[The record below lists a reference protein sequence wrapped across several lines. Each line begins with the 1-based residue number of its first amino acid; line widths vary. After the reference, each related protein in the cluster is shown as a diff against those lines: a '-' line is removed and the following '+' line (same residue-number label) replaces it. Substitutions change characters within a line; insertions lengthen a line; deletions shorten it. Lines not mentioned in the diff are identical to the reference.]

1 MLLNQLFESVKAN
14 AAFAFG
20 RFNPPHKGHV
30 AVWNTVAKAGAEW
43 FIGTNPGTSGPKD
56 PLPYD
61 VKTAWMTA
69 IDPNVKGHIMPETS
83 VLTLAVSIYKQLGE
97 RQGLTIAYVTDDQD
111 WAWSGKLLNDYNGK
125 EATHG
130 YYNFAKII
138 HVPSPRVSSAT
149 ALRDA
154 ARAGDMKAFYA
165 ASGTDPKLQV
175 DGKNYFE
182 TVVDFLNQHPEK
194 VKKPKKVAAPATQ
207 EDAAGVGVIASK
219 KQAKDP
225 RYSMSLTKDV
235 RPGAVNKALKAFSL
249 ESMLP
254 TSAFAG
260 SDKNKLGPEA
270 HLKGKMKRSARPGDL
285 VGEENPNQ
293 QLSLYKPDGKTY
305 RGEPMPTLSKDPVDD
320 ADRYGLDHDEPV
332 DQDFDTPE
340 LKKHLTK
347 AMSGLPERY
356 QELLRLRYVE
366 EMTFDE
372 IAEKLG
378 VTRERIRQMEAKALR
393 YLRHPSRSDS
403 LASFLENKKNISK
416 NCVKIGEAWE
426 NKIASLVEQLARK

>member
-1 MLLNQLFESVKAN
+1 MLLNQLFEATKAS

-30 AVWNTVAKAGAEW
+30 AVWETVAKSGGEW

-97 RQGLTIAYVTDDQD
+97 RQGLTIAYITDDQD

-154 ARAGDMKAFYA
+154 ARAGDMDAFYA
-165 ASGTDPKLQV
+165 AAGTDPNLEV
-175 DGKNYFE
+175 GGKHYYD
-182 TVVDFLNQHPEK
+182 TVVDYLGQHPEK
-194 VKKPKKVAAPATQ
+194 VKKVKKVAEPAVEYQDRMAGVGMGNYVVDKSTT

-235 RPGAVNKALKAFSL
+235 RPGQVEKNLKAFKL
-249 ESMLP
+249 ADETMLP
-254 TSAFAG
+254 KSAFAG
-260 SDKNKLGPEA
+260 ADHNKLGSA
-270 HLKGKMKRSARPGDL
+270 GQLKGKMKRPARAGDL
-285 VGEENPNQ
+285 VGEEWSKKYKSSINCSNPKGFSQ
-293 QLSLYKPDGKTY
+293 KAHCAGK
-305 RGEPMPTLSKDPVDD
+305 
-320 ADRYGLDHDEPV
+320 
-332 DQDFDTPE
+332 
-340 LKKHLTK
+340 
-347 AMSGLPERY
+347 
-356 QELLRLRYVE
+356 
-366 EMTFDE
+366 
-372 IAEKLG
+372 
-378 VTRERIRQMEAKALR
+378 
-393 YLRHPSRSDS
+393 
-403 LASFLENKKNISK
+403 KKNESTTK
-416 NCVKIGEAWE
+416 CVKIGESYE
-426 NKIASLVEQLARK
+426 NKIASLIEQLKKK